1 MSGRMGPLKVIR
13 DRGQDRTRPSPF
25 RDVAARPTTPV
36 TRGLPPVARGRA
48 RAGALHAAR
57 FQITDEL
64 ILSTAL
70 DRAIS
75 EEERL
80 ERWLEFIS
88 RRVEAQVVKSFLHRM
103 ALEDRDHGR
112 ILRRHRADLD
122 TNADVAEI
130 TRRSLPTHIEIRGE
144 MGYYRAVLTAV
155 QMKADG
161 MSGLIPGPG
170 GWAAVSGEGGHVAF
184 APTDDQ
190 QIAVLRRLRGKFGRV
205 SLERVLSG
213 PGLLNLYTALA
224 EIGGLPPTLDTPEAV
239 TAAGAP
245 DPASAAQAM
254 FSTILGTAA
263 GDLALTLGAFGGVY
277 VAGGIIAAMGT
288 CFDSGAF
295 RAAFTDKGR
304 FQKTLIETP
313 TYLITG
319 PNPALVGLSA
329 LINSATR
336 SI

>member
-25 RDVAARPTTPV
+25 RDVAARPTTPA

-57 FQITDEL
+57 FQITEEL
-64 ILSTAL
+64 DLASAL
-70 DRAIS
+70 DLAIA

-130 TRRSLPTHIEIRGE
+130 NRRSLPTHIEIRGE

-155 QMKADG
+155 QMKAE
-161 MSGLIPGPG
+161 
-170 GWAAVSGEGGHVAF
+170 AAEYYRKL
-184 APTDDQ
+184 APAAENRYIRTFL
-190 QIAVLRRLRGKFGRV
+190 QILANREEEQRDI
-205 SLERVLSG
+205 
-213 PGLLNLYTALA
+213 LA
-224 EIGGLPPTLDTPEAV
+224 EMLDAQRGIGFNRTKSGKIIPTTPSWLGMYLLDDPE
-239 TAAGAP
+239 
-245 DPASAAQAM
+245 
-254 FSTILGTAA
+254 
-263 GDLALTLGAFGGVY
+263 
-277 VAGGIIAAMGT
+277 
-288 CFDSGAF
+288 
-295 RAAFTDKGR
+295 
-304 FQKTLIETP
+304 E
-313 TYLITG
+313 
-319 PNPALVGLSA
+319 
-329 LINSATR
+329 
-336 SI
+336 